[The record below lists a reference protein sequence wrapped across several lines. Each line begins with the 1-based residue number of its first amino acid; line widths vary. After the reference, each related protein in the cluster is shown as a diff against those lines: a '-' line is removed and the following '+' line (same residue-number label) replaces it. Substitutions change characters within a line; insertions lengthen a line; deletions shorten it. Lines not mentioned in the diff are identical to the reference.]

1 MVFLTCNLC
10 LFLQDQE
17 KDRKRKEEEDAR
29 AAERKEAEDLRAVE
43 EMERREEQMKKM
55 QRIDWALNM
64 LPAEP
69 EGFQLTIS
77 DGTKEFKRSFRP
89 TSLLRVNLF
98 TFIHFCWLN

>member
-17 KDRKRKEEEDAR
+17 KERKRKEEEDAR

-43 EMERREEQMKKM
+43 EMERREAQMKKM

-69 EGFQLTIS
+69 EGFQLTIWVGS
-77 DGTKEFKRSFRP
+77 NTFVRQKRMFY
-89 TSLLRVNLF
+89 N
-98 TFIHFCWLN
+98 ILNVWPIVAPQA